1 MNMSPKRTTAVLV
14 LGLALLVSG
23 CAALRPP
30 AGDREAWE
38 AQQQQAADRQEAAM
52 EQDPVGM
59 SLYFAY
65 VGYCLAEIGYALSK

>member
-1 MNMSPKRTTAVLV
+1 
-14 LGLALLVSG
+14 
-23 CAALRPP
+23 
-30 AGDREAWE
+30 
-38 AQQQQAADRQEAAM
+38 M